1 MKVLWFSNCELGNN
15 VSKGSGS
22 WLFAMC
28 RIICNSVEL
37 INATLSNVDQVVY
50 NKYDTFSEVLIP
62 KFKLKDGIPEEKNT
76 KVIQEVIET
85 INPDIIHIWGI
96 EGFWGLLYA
105 KGFIK
110 GRVILEIQGL
120 MGPCY
125 ESFWGGINPK
135 MFALRSRC
143 LREFLYSGSR
153 LYKNRKVFM
162 ERSKQSEYVLSTCRA
177 VSTQSRWVRNQIKFV
192 IGEGCKV
199 YNTLRPIRQ
208 EFWDAEQWK
217 SHDNSYKIF
226 TSLSYYMPFKGL
238 HILIKALSLLK
249 HNHNNVVLE
258 IAGIE
263 KKDLIWYRQF
273 PYIKYLIKLAKK
285 LDVYNN
291 ISFVG
296 RLNASEIV
304 KHLRESDVFVN
315 PSFVES
321 YSATTAE
328 AMAVGIPI
336 VAAYA
341 GAMPDFSA
349 NQAVALYYSPMD
361 YVDCAA
367 KITVMM
373 ENSTIRN
380 ELILNSKNEI
390 KNICGSDR
398 VREAQLGIYYDMM
411 KEE

>member
-1 MKVLWFSNCELGNN
+1 
-15 VSKGSGS
+15 
-22 WLFAMC
+22 
-28 RIICNSVEL
+28 
-37 INATLSNVDQVVY
+37 
-50 NKYDTFSEVLIP
+50 
-62 KFKLKDGIPEEKNT
+62 
-76 KVIQEVIET
+76 
-85 INPDIIHIWGI
+85 
-96 EGFWGLLYA
+96 
-105 KGFIK
+105 
-110 GRVILEIQGL
+110 

-304 KHLRESDVFVN
+304 KHLRESDVFENENNIICEENDDYIRYFAQHKTNNNCYFNVFLLKYNHYCIKKSKLSYDGGYNGVKYMAFCEGDDYWVN
-315 PSFVES
+315 PLKLQKQV
-321 YSATTAE
+321 
-328 AMAVGIPI
+328 
-336 VAAYA
+336 
-341 GAMPDFSA
+341 DFH
-349 NQAVALYYSPMD
+349 
-361 YVDCAA
+361 
-367 KITVMM
+367 I
-373 ENSTIRN
+373 
-380 ELILNSKNEI
+380 
-390 KNICGSDR
+390 
-398 VREAQLGIYYDMM
+398 
-411 KEE
+411 